1 MHLVIDIGNTRVKAA
16 LFEQKELK
24 HFFVYSN
31 TTEFLQ
37 SETLEMYHI
46 ENCILVSVID
56 SIEPFIQELKK
67 KFQVLIY
74 STLTPTPLKNQYQT
88 IDTLGGDRLIGAVAG
103 NFLYPHQHVLVIDAG
118 TCIKYNFV
126 NNQNEFIG
134 GAISPGIKM
143 RFQALN
149 AFTARLPLLK
159 MDESYNL
166 LIGRNSNENLL
177 TGVELGAVAE
187 VTGFI
192 EQYISLFPDL
202 KVVLTGGDSI
212 FFEKRLKRT
221 IFADPFLILRGL
233 NIVLDYNLTH
243 RQ

>member
-16 LFEQKELK
+16 LFEQNELK
-24 HFFVYSN
+24 HFFVFAD
-31 TTEFLQ
+31 TAEFLQ
-37 SETLEMYHI
+37 SKTIEHHTI

-56 SIEPFIQELKK
+56 GIDPFIEDLKK
-67 KFQVLIY
+67 IFPVFIY
-74 STLTPTPLKNQYQT
+74 STTTDTPIKNLYQT
-88 IDTLGGDRLIGAVAG
+88 LDTLGGDRLVSAVAG
-103 NFLYPHQHVLVIDAG
+103 NFLYPHQPVLVIDAG

-126 NNQNEFIG
+126 NDKNEFIG

-159 MDESYNL
+159 MDESYDL
-166 LIGRNSNENLL
+166 LIGRNSKENIL

-187 VTGFI
+187 ATGFI
-192 EQYISLFPDL
+192 DQYLLLYPDL
-202 KVVLTGGDSI
+202 QVVVTGGDAR

-221 IFADPFLILRGL
+221 IFVDPFLILRGL
-233 NIVLDYNLTH
+233 NIVLNYNLTQ
-243 RQ
+243 RR

>member
-1 MHLVIDIGNTRVKAA
+1 MQLVIDIGNTRVKAA

-37 SETLEMYHI
+37 SEILEKYTI

-56 SIEPFIQELKK
+56 SIESFIETLKK
-67 KFQVLIY
+67 KTHVLIY
-74 STLTPTPLKNQYQT
+74 STLTPTPLKNLYQT

-103 NFLYPHQHVLVIDAG
+103 NFLYPHQHVLVIDTG

-126 NNQNEFIG
+126 NNRNEFIG

-149 AFTARLPLLK
+149 AFTARLPFLK
-159 MDESYNL
+159 IEESYNL
-166 LIGRNSNENLL
+166 LIGRNSNENIL
-177 TGVELGAVAE
+177 TGVEMGAVAE
-187 VTGFI
+187 VDGFI
-192 EQYISLFPDL
+192 EQYSSLFPDL
-202 KVVLTGGDSI
+202 KVILTGGDSD
-212 FFEKRLKRT
+212 FFENRLKRS
-221 IFADPFLILRGL
+221 IFADPLLILRGL
-233 NIVLDYNLTH
+233 NIVLDYNLTR